1 MLQYYGQEFLQGLQ
15 TYYVQRL
22 SLALEHGYSVE
33 DNKYFWLYKE
43 LDLRARAIRQ
53 TLLFLD
59 ALPKFMG
66 TATGE
71 ESMGYALKYT
81 GDYFTADRIGSE
93 DRPEG
98 APHPYFNDGNP
109 YWLQFQEA
117 HDNFGLNYDLTNTP
131 MLYVDLTEYVVRGLR
146 LYIQIRERKFC
157 AIDRGKFDE
166 MMKLKAPLPITA

>member
-43 LDLRARAIRQ
+43 LDLRVRAIRQ

-93 DRPEG
+93 NRPQGE
-98 APHPYFNDGNP
+98 PHPYFNDGNP

-117 HDNFGLNYDLTNTP
+117 HDNFGLDYDLTNAP
-131 MLYVDLTEYVVRGLR
+131 MLYVDLAEYVVRGLR

-166 MMKLKAPLPITA
+166 MMKLKALLPITA

>member
-22 SLALEHGYSVE
+22 SLALEHGYSAE
-33 DNKYFWLYKE
+33 GNKYFWLYKE
-43 LDLRARAIRQ
+43 LDLRVRAIRQ

-81 GDYFTADRIGSE
+81 GDYFKADKIGSE
-93 DRPEG
+93 DRP
-98 APHPYFNDGNP
+98 
-109 YWLQFQEA
+109 
-117 HDNFGLNYDLTNTP
+117 
-131 MLYVDLTEYVVRGLR
+131 
-146 LYIQIRERKFC
+146 
-157 AIDRGKFDE
+157 
-166 MMKLKAPLPITA
+166 